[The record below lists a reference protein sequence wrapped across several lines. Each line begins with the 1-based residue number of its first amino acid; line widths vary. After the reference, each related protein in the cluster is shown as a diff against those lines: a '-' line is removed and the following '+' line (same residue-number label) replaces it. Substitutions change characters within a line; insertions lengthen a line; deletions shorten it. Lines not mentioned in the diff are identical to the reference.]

1 MRFSV
6 VFAIILLVAA
16 GVGTAMFANA
26 QQEGERRVVPFGQ
39 VIEGDYVAAGD
50 TVEISGVVKGDAY
63 VAGAQVLVN
72 GTIEGDLLAVGG
84 TVSIAGQV
92 QQNVRAA
99 GWQVIISGNVGRN
112 VTVGGMNVEITK
124 EADLQGNFVAGAVNT
139 VLNGPVAKSAKIAG
153 RNLTMANKVQG
164 DVEAAVDIIRLASG
178 ADLQGNFTYW
188 SNREVSFE
196 EGIQV
201 RGTVTRKAGQGFSGY
216 AEQVSDS
223 VSSFLKPFLGITSF
237 LSSLVLGALL
247 IQLFPNFT
255 RQTVFALREK
265 KWRCLSNGLLALLLI
280 PIIFGVFIITIVGI
294 PLGIMLLFFSS
305 LLLYIARIFVML
317 WVGMLITEKLGKNV
331 SDMWAFVIGLI
342 VYSVLVQVPVIGW
355 VVPSVAAILG
365 LGAIVSRLKETYFA
379 NKHQVLP

>member
-1 MRFSV
+1 MRISF
-6 VFAIILLVAA
+6 VFAISLLVAV
-16 GVGTAMFANA
+16 GVGTAMFAYA
-26 QQEGERRVVPFGQ
+26 QQEGERKVVPFGQ
-39 VIEGDYVAAGD
+39 IIEGDYVAAGD

-63 VAGAQVLVN
+63 VAGGQVLVN
-72 GTIEGDLLAVGG
+72 GTIEGDLLVVGG
-84 TVSIAGQV
+84 AVSIAGQV
-92 QQNVRAA
+92 EQNVRAA

-112 VTVGGMNVEITK
+112 VTVGGMNVEVTK
-124 EADLQGNFVAGAVNT
+124 EADLQGNFVAGAANT
-139 VLNGPVAKSAKIAG
+139 VLNGPVAKSVKIAG
-153 RNLTMANKVQG
+153 RNLTMSNKVQG

-201 RGTVTRKAGQGFSGY
+201 RGTVTRKAGQGFGGY

-255 RQTVFALREK
+255 RQTIFALREK

-317 WVGMLITEKLGKNV
+317 WVGMLITEKLGKNI

>member
-1 MRFSV
+1 MRISF
-6 VFAIILLVAA
+6 VFAISLLVAV
-16 GVGTAMFANA
+16 GVGTAMFAYA
-26 QQEGERRVVPFGQ
+26 QQEGERKVVPFGQ
-39 VIEGDYVAAGD
+39 IIEGDYVAAGD

-63 VAGAQVLVN
+63 VAGGQVLVN
-72 GTIEGDLLAVGG
+72 GTIEGDLLVVGG
-84 TVSIAGQV
+84 AVSIAGQV
-92 QQNVRAA
+92 EQNVRAA

-112 VTVGGMNVEITK
+112 VTVGGMNVEVTK
-124 EADLQGNFVAGAVNT
+124 EADLQGNFVAGAANT
-139 VLNGPVAKSAKIAG
+139 VLNGPVAKSVKIAG
-153 RNLTMANKVQG
+153 RNLTMSNKVQG

-201 RGTVTRKAGQGFSGY
+201 RGTVTRKAGQGFAGY
-216 AEQVSDS
+216 AEQISGS

-255 RQTVFALREK
+255 RQTIFALREK

-342 VYSVLVQVPVIGW
+342 VYSILVQLPVIGW

>member
-6 VFAIILLVAA
+6 VFAIILLVAL
-16 GVGTAMFANA
+16 GVGTAIFANA
-26 QQEGERRVVPFGQ
+26 QQEGERKVVPFGQ

-112 VTVGGMNVEITK
+112 VTVGGMNVEVTK
-124 EADLQGNFVAGAVNT
+124 EADLQGNFVAGAANT
-139 VLNGPVAKSAKIAG
+139 VLNGPVAKSVKIAG
-153 RNLTMANKVQG
+153 RNLTMSNKVQG

-178 ADLQGNFTYW
+178 ADLLGNFTYW

-201 RGTVTRKAGQGFSGY
+201 RGTVTRKAGQGFAGY
-216 AEQVSDS
+216 AEQISGS

-255 RQTVFALREK
+255 RQTIFALREK

-342 VYSVLVQVPVIGW
+342 VYSILVQLPVIGW